1 MPLARVSAISGAA
14 VSSNMGNKTTQTLSI
29 VLTLFNVRLGR
40 WVRNPRLFQR
50 SSIKRPPSLYLYFK
64 ELFAQA
70 SRDDEVVYLSD
81 GGHFE
86 NLGVYELF
94 RRRCRFIVA
103 VSADVEDPK
112 SEDRMGNLGN
122 ALRMGRVDFAV
133 DVIFNDIQ
141 RIVRDPKTGKVECSF
156 VVGEL
161 SYGGPKQDNGVF
173 VLIKSGLPKDGLS
186 ADLLEYWQ
194 GHPSF
199 PYDSTSDQQF
209 DQPQIRV
216 VPAVRLSRRA
226 GGWHTVSTCKRA
238 RRIP

>member
-50 SSIKRPPSLYLYFK
+50 SSIKRPPALYLYFK

-94 RRRCRFIVA
+94 LRRCRFIVA
-103 VSADVEDPK
+103 VSADAEDPK

-161 SYGGPKQDNGVF
+161 SYGGEAGQRRVRPDQIGASQGRPLGRSAR
-173 VLIKSGLPKDGLS
+173 VLAGPPVLP
-186 ADLLEYWQ
+186 
-194 GHPSF
+194 
-199 PYDSTSDQQF
+199 
-209 DQPQIRV
+209 
-216 VPAVRLSRRA
+216 VRLDIGPAIRPTANSSRT
-226 GGWHTVSTCKRA
+226 GS
-238 RRIP
+238 